1 MGSPEPLVPGALM
14 VNLLG
19 REGTQERDEADCQ
32 ALAALPGAHL
42 HWYGKSESSPG
53 RKLGHLTL
61 LLESS
66 GNAALQQEAQAKLQ
80 EVRSIWPLPQGGKL
94 PLQ

>member
-1 MGSPEPLVPGALM
+1 M

-19 REGTQERDEADCQ
+19 REGAEIRNESDGQ

-42 HWYGKSESSPG
+42 HWYGKSQSSPG

-66 GNAALQQEAQAKLQ
+66 GAEALRREAMEKL
-80 EVRSIWPLPQGGKL
+80 EVVRAIWPLPQGGKL

>member
-19 REGTQERDEADCQ
+19 RDGTQERDATDCQ

-66 GNAALQQEAQAKLQ
+66 GNAALQQEAQVKLQ
-80 EVRSIWPLPQGGKL
+80 EVRSIWSLP
-94 PLQ
+94 